1 MAAEAREVRLRSSVA
16 DYEVLAAVPGPGAA
30 VRYLCNAPE
39 RLDYGA
45 DEVMVTEIAVDASG
59 WPALKEL
66 LARFSVVDSDRLL
79 SVIEVGPDPDSGGA
93 GAYLATETAP
103 SGWLSEAG
111 LDLPAAERI
120 RIVAD
125 VARGAH
131 ALHEAGLAHGAISD
145 KAVVLAE
152 RGGLLSPPPLDL
164 PAGAVTRIVDGRDVV
179 TLDPNVLSG
188 EESSRSSDIWALGAT
203 LHLALSS
210 RALYPGIDHDPP
222 VTAVQRVLFSRPEVD
237 PDLSPEVQAL
247 IQACLEPDP
256 AARPTTAEEVADRL
270 HAATPVP

>member
-1 MAAEAREVRLRSSVA
+1 LRSSVA
-16 DYEVLAAVPGPGAA
+16 DYEVLALVPGPGTTT
-30 VRYLCNAPE
+30 RYLCRAPE
-39 RLDYGA
+39 RLDYEAGQL
-45 DEVMVTEIAVDASG
+45 MVTEIDVDPSG
-59 WPALKEL
+59 WPALREL
-66 LARFSVVDSDRLL
+66 LGRFGAVDSDRLL
-79 SVIEVGPDPDSGGA
+79 AVIEVGPDPDSAGT

-111 LDLPAAERI
+111 HDMPAAERI
-120 RIVAD
+120 RVVAD
-125 VARGAH
+125 AARGAH

-145 KAVVLAE
+145 KAVVLSE

-164 PAGAVTRIVDGRDVV
+164 PPGALTRIVDWRDVV

-188 EESSRSSDIWALGAT
+188 EESSRSSDTWALGAT
-203 LHLALSS
+203 LHLVLSP
-210 RALYPGIDHDPP
+210 RALYRGIENDPP

-237 PDLSPEVQAL
+237 PDLPPEVAAL

-270 HAATPVP
+270 HAAAPVP